1 MIKNVILGDE
11 NFKKI
16 ILAKE
21 DTNKVKHRK
30 IFDNLAGEILIK
42 HGLGLN
48 SFDIKDWVEKEREKQ
63 KEILNN
69 RRKFITASKITG
81 NLGKPNINFDAD
93 ADIWLVPTKSI
104 STPGVEQT
112 KIGASNLKETIRRKI
127 EEGTLPKK
135 RRMEG
140 EGNGGGELEDG
151 VSDGASGEGDGGKSV
166 VGGSGMEDGIGIAGV
181 SGINN
186 GAGAVETTT
195 VKKSMKKP
203 KKRTKQQ
210 EQIIFLSLL

>member
-63 KEILNN
+63 KEILN
-69 RRKFITASKITG
+69 
-81 NLGKPNINFDAD
+81 
-93 ADIWLVPTKSI
+93 
-104 STPGVEQT
+104 
-112 KIGASNLKETIRRKI
+112 
-127 EEGTLPKK
+127 K
-135 RRMEG
+135 R
-140 EGNGGGELEDG
+140 
-151 VSDGASGEGDGGKSV
+151 
-166 VGGSGMEDGIGIAGV
+166 
-181 SGINN
+181 
-186 GAGAVETTT
+186 
-195 VKKSMKKP
+195 
-203 KKRTKQQ
+203 
-210 EQIIFLSLL
+210 